1 MREGSWKKVIEWYHA
16 DRVKVRR
23 MGEEKS
29 AQDAELMAINVS
41 HAQLQGKLKEQTYI
55 LSSTK
60 KKFGEM
66 YNRINYLE
74 KKVVELKK
82 SKKNLEG
89 GAKGSKKGGT
99 ELLYEDRD
107 IE

>member
-1 MREGSWKKVIEWYHA
+1 MKEVIKRYHA
-16 DRVKVRR
+16 GRVKVRR
-23 MGEEKS
+23 MEEEEI

-66 YNRINYLE
+66 YNQINYLE

-82 SKKNLEG
+82 SKKAMREELKA
-89 GAKGSKKGGT
+89 AKNEAQNSCT
-99 ELLYEDRD
+99 R
-107 IE
+107 IETLNNSS

>member
-1 MREGSWKKVIEWYHA
+1 
-16 DRVKVRR
+16 

-74 KKVVELKK
+74 KKVVPNFKDIFP
-82 SKKNLEG
+82 
-89 GAKGSKKGGT
+89 A
-99 ELLYEDRD
+99 RD
-107 IE
+107 VMAYDGVYLA